1 MLCWRPSKE
10 LTDATHKQTLQKKY
24 MNIKP
29 VCKSRFDIYVF
40 IVPLYVVLIPGVIP
54 EPVIICRGFRI
65 RSDFTG
71 RVADL

>member
-40 IVPLYVVLIPGVIP
+40 IVPLYVVLIPG
-54 EPVIICRGFRI
+54 
-65 RSDFTG
+65 SYQNQ
-71 RVADL
+71 